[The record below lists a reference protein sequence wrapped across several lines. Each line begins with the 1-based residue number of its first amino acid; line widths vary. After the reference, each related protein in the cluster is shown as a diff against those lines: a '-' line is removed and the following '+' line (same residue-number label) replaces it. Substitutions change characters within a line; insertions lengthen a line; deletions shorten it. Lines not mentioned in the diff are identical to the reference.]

1 MTENKFIVM
10 VGFPGSGKSTYA
22 SKLAASEN
30 AVVFSSDALRKEL
43 YGSEAVQDRNE
54 EVFNALMKRM
64 IEALKAGESI
74 VFDAMNISSK
84 YRRSTLR
91 MIDRYCAKKLAY
103 LMATPFAECLARNAE
118 RDRHVPEDV
127 IKRAY
132 MNFNMPHK
140 AEGFDD
146 IVVVYPKDFSFR
158 PVESIVEGMRRVDHE
173 NHHHAL
179 TVGDH
184 MLTACNKYKE
194 ACDDGEYR
202 YDQELAYAILAHDIG
217 KPFAKTR
224 INYKGEVCKE
234 CHYYNHANV
243 GAYDILFTSIP
254 EEMKINVALLIQY
267 HMKYYDSWSQSE
279 KAKRKDAKLLGDGLF
294 NKLEILHKFD
304 LEAH

>member
-1 MTENKFIVM
+1 MAESKFIM
-10 VGFPGSGKSTYA
+10 MIGFPGSGKSTYA
-22 SKLAASEN
+22 SKLATSEG

-64 IEALKAGESI
+64 IEALKAGESVI
-74 VFDAMNISSK
+74 FDAMNISSK
-84 YRRSTLR
+84 YRRSTLQ
-91 MIDRYCAKKLAY
+91 MVNRYCGKKIAY
-103 LMATPFAECLARNAE
+103 LIATPFEECLARNAE

-146 IVVVYPKDFSFR
+146 IVIIYPKGISFR
-158 PVESIVEGMRRVDHE
+158 SIESIVAVMRGLDHE
-173 NHHHAL
+173 NHHHSL
-179 TVGDH
+179 TIGDH
-184 MLTACNKYKE
+184 MLAAYNKYKK
-194 ACDDGEYR
+194 ACDSGEYR
-202 YDQELAYAILAHDIG
+202 YDLELAYAILAHDIG
-217 KPFAKTR
+217 KPFVKTN
-224 INYKGEVCKE
+224 ISYKGEVCKE
-234 CHYYNHANV
+234 YHYHNHANV

-267 HMKYYDSWSQSE
+267 HMKYYESWDQSE
-279 KAKRKDAKLLGDGLF
+279 KAKRKDTKLLGDDLF